1 MLTAIRERATGWI
14 AWVIVILITIPF
26 ALWGVNSYFQGTDEI
41 TVATV
46 NGEEI
51 SSYAYQ
57 QELSQQ
63 RDILRERFGSNFDP
77 AVLDSLNVKKQVI
90 EVLVDRQLLTQFT
103 AAQNFHISNE
113 QLSEIIQSSPE
124 FLENGRFS
132 QALYLQLLSA
142 NRLSVQGFEQS
153 QRQRG
158 IMNQLQQ
165 GIADS
170 AFFTEME
177 RDQVLLFNQ
186 QSRSAQY
193 ALLKADK
200 FAQEFAVTDADVQAY
215 YEKNIA
221 RYQTES
227 KIKVNYIEL
236 SVGSLSQSITP
247 SEEDINALYE
257 ETKGQHKQ
265 AKTREASHILLSVD
279 QSASEDEKQRKLD
292 LANDVL
298 QRANQNEDFAILA
311 QQYSDDPGSREKGGD
326 LGVIVKGQMVKP
338 FEEAV
343 FAMTEGEIK
352 GPIESRFGYHIIK
365 LTSLSEEYQQTLAQV
380 REQVLEDVVK
390 RQAEKLFAELA
401 ESFKNV
407 VFEAPDN
414 LTIVAEEMNLPIL
427 SSDWF
432 TESQGGGIA
441 EDAALRRVAFSADVL
456 NENLVGPA
464 IEIGFDKLIAVQKSE
479 YDEAHAK
486 PVEDVKSDIIT
497 TVKFEKSQAKLQQI
511 SPDLLTTL
519 KSATQNL
526 AGWENFIQQQG
537 LEALPLPAKRDEIP
551 SNLTQLGDV
560 VFTLPAPK
568 EGEVRFT
575 GIALDNGDYALVALE
590 KVETGELAEVAE
602 AQSTAVQ
609 QQLLE
614 RDGSGMF
621 NQFRMLLRRNADIT
635 ILEQLL

>member
-26 ALWGVNSYFQGTDEI
+26 ALWGVNSYFQGTNEI

>member
-124 FLENGRFS
+124 FLENGKFS

-575 GIALDNGDYALVALE
+575 GIALDNGDYVLVALE